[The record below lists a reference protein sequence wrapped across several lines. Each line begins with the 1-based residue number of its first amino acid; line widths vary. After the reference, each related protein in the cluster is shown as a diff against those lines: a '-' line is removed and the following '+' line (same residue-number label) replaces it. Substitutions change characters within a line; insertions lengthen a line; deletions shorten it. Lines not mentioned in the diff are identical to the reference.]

1 MAHSEDCILSWRGI
15 SSVATIIEELHTMS
29 FEYPRLILS
38 DPEGN
43 IFDHPS
49 LKVSG
54 RSGDRFLLP
63 LPSELVPLPKGSQL
77 FTLPGR
83 IPIGWDEEER
93 SFVSSRKVRLGKKEA
108 ECAAVAAF
116 LPPGYIRTFL
126 PATRL
131 GPRAPILPLWAYSAV
146 GWKDRRF
153 WATGL
158 LIDPNPHWHP
168 KYFENDGLLKR
179 KVHASLSKNP
189 KNRLLQQLSRCALEY
204 HCFAAKN
211 VFFRRWECP
220 LPTSPSCNADC
231 LGCISLQPSECCP
244 ASQER
249 ISFVPTVDE
258 VTGVALP
265 HLEKAEDP
273 IVSFGQGC
281 EGEPLTEWRL
291 LENSIAKLRE
301 KTDRGTIN
309 LNTNGS
315 LPKRLAKLCEDG
327 LDSVRITLNSP
338 HSKYY
343 KRYHRP
349 KGYSF
354 GEVVDSLVVAKG
366 KGIYTSINLLVF
378 PGFTDREAE
387 VEGLIELIKDTN
399 LDLVQMRNLN
409 IDPDLYLKTMGRGE
423 GIGISK
429 MIDILKKE
437 FPFLQFGYFNR
448 TKEKFYPN
456 K

>member
-1 MAHSEDCILSWRGI
+1 MPH
-15 SSVATIIEELHTMS
+15 

-49 LKVSG
+49 LKLSG

-63 LPSELVPLPKGSQL
+63 PPSELVPLPKGSQL

-83 IPIGWDEEER
+83 IPIGWDEEQR
-93 SFVSSRKVRLGKKEA
+93 SFVSSRRVRLGKKEA
-108 ECAAVAAF
+108 ECTAVAAF

-131 GPRAPILPLWAYSAV
+131 GPRAPILPLWAYCAV

-158 LIDPNPHWHP
+158 PIDPNPHWHP
-168 KYFENDGLLKR
+168 KYFENDGVLKR
-179 KVHASLSKNP
+179 KVHVSLSKNP

-258 VTGVALP
+258 VLGVALP

-315 LPKRLAKLCEDG
+315 LPKRLAKLCEAG

-354 GEVVDSLVVAKG
+354 GEVVHSLVVAKG

-387 VEGLIELIKDTN
+387 LEGLIELIKDTN

-409 IDPDLYLKTMGRGE
+409 IDPDLYLKSMGSGE

-429 MIDILKKE
+429 MMDILKKE

-448 TKEKFYPN
+448 TKENFTRQ
-456 K
+456 